1 MASTS
6 NTPPTRDEDQH
17 EFEEQQL
24 PIARLLR
31 TPAWTKMIETSGIS
45 DTQWLRYIDPH
56 AWDQPPPDLTQPL
69 EPKVASTYFM
79 QSYYEAVI
87 SVRKAQA
94 AGKTTP
100 RQRLRERFQEELEG
114 WTSYQ
119 FDQVSREIR
128 KAYVDLLEEVCGPI
142 QGRKI
147 NDKLVRFL
155 QEEEEQAG
163 EGQRATAALPQVVL
177 QSVEHDGYQS
187 PPAGPQRA
195 QSINHPT
202 PEQGIVYTHE
212 PGRSTTA
219 MPGSR
224 LTREVQTYP
233 QFAPGRDTHR
243 AISPGPGT
251 PKYELPPVRP
261 VPSEPLDPI
270 TADRFIKTWKQ
281 ADNYT
286 GRPYDILLDRTKIFV
301 QTCDRRGISVNQY
314 HAVFPEILTDRARDY
329 WTNFSW
335 LGMRWDEMYAMLDKH
350 FNTELNHAQYY
361 TDWTATTF
369 ARMRQDNADK
379 GAQEVLEMLL
389 DKLRLVQRALGDE
402 YQGERQLHTAVVRA
416 CRGVPEFEGALMVQ
430 KGTCEA
436 LFSDLRASL
445 QVAQDRAGRQYL
457 LQEEAHDAHFTDRR
471 YHRNQQGPR
480 PGRAQAPRWKP
491 NLTPRSSTRSPGPRS
506 SMRTHASPTTFQ
518 EKNADYCFVCK
529 KQGCRSWKHTKEE
542 REGARQRYHQ
552 TCDTLGEER
561 EDFDLFLTNWEANRP
576 QPHDDTSE
584 ADNEEEDEDDQY
596 QAAQFLQSQ
605 AFLHRATGEN
615 VYSVKPKQQAD
626 QFVLHNQYST
636 TYQGE
641 LWDTGAARV
650 STVGKCQVL
659 AYLRENPRARIDWTP
674 GSTEV
679 RFGGGKAE
687 QAIGTMTMENA
698 LGTITY
704 HVLNAQTPFLFCLH
718 DADKLEAYF
727 NNVENVIV
735 RKDGTRVPVVRKWG
749 HPFFNVSRT
758 EAATFFTE
766 QELRRLHRRF
776 GHPRTE
782 RLYKLLQEAGHRN
795 VRQDI
800 LEKITK
806 ICHQCQ
812 THDHHVESRHA
823 GNHHAENRHAE
834 NRRGAIRRG
843 VSRRA
848 SCRHQTRP
856 EGRCQRGGASI
867 EQHDFARCTQHR
879 RRCGKEEGARNAGTW
894 ERRWDCRIWRG
905 NGQQCD
911 RATGSEQRGSSSRD
925 E

>member
-1 MASTS
+1 
-6 NTPPTRDEDQH
+6 
-17 EFEEQQL
+17 
-24 PIARLLR
+24 
-31 TPAWTKMIETSGIS
+31 
-45 DTQWLRYIDPH
+45 
-56 AWDQPPPDLTQPL
+56 
-69 EPKVASTYFM
+69 
-79 QSYYEAVI
+79 
-87 SVRKAQA
+87 
-94 AGKTTP
+94 
-100 RQRLRERFQEELEG
+100 
-114 WTSYQ
+114 
-119 FDQVSREIR
+119 
-128 KAYVDLLEEVCGPI
+128 
-142 QGRKI
+142 
-147 NDKLVRFL
+147 
-155 QEEEEQAG
+155 
-163 EGQRATAALPQVVL
+163 
-177 QSVEHDGYQS
+177 
-187 PPAGPQRA
+187 
-195 QSINHPT
+195 
-202 PEQGIVYTHE
+202 
-212 PGRSTTA
+212 
-219 MPGSR
+219 
-224 LTREVQTYP
+224 
-233 QFAPGRDTHR
+233 
-243 AISPGPGT
+243 
-251 PKYELPPVRP
+251 
-261 VPSEPLDPI
+261 
-270 TADRFIKTWKQ
+270 
-281 ADNYT
+281 
-286 GRPYDILLDRTKIFV
+286 
-301 QTCDRRGISVNQY
+301 
-314 HAVFPEILTDRARDY
+314 
-329 WTNFSW
+329 
-335 LGMRWDEMYAMLDKH
+335 MRWDEMYAMLDKH

-457 LQEEAHDAHFTDRR
+457 LQEEAHDTHFTDRR

-552 TCDTLGEER
+552 ACDTLGGER

-782 RLYKLLQEAGHRN
+782 RLYKLLQEAGHRD

-812 THDHHVESRHA
+812 THDPAPQRFKFSIKDECEFNYEVILDVLWLDGKPVLHVIDSATGFQAATFLKDMSAH
-823 GNHHAENRHAE
+823 
-834 NRRGAIRRG
+834 
-843 VSRRA
+843 
-848 SCRHQTRP
+848 T
-856 EGRCQRGGASI
+856 
-867 EQHDFARCTQHR
+867 TW
-879 RRCGKEEGARNAGTW
+879 NAL
-894 ERRWDCRIWRG
+894 CRIWIHIYLGPPDIITHDPGKNFASEEFHSNARIVG
-905 NGQQCD
+905 TTCKEMPVEAHWALGKIE
-911 RATGSEQRGSSSRD
+911 RAHAPLRRAFDILSQELKVFGAYPRINEESAPSATIAQRAMAMSKARKGR
-925 E
+925 